1 MSTRSVVPWASS
13 VTSTAIR
20 CNARDIARAS
30 RMIVR
35 SDLAGISRLKATYR
49 YSEVKGADSL
59 GWHASLDAPRRVT
72 SLRADALLPPR
83 PGGPMRRYL
92 WSLVGLTLAVSSLE
106 AQGLRDKISQLF
118 IFADGQDPLF
128 LGGTAGSDSA
138 TALHADH
145 FVPAAVNDNGTLIS
159 FIGTAISQ
167 NVANLPVAATSGGS
181 TFRFEAGVPVPTS
194 RSPGSVFSERAQT
207 LGRGRVLVG
216 ANVNRLH
223 LETLRGVSL
232 DSIVGASCTPY
243 GVPTH
248 ENDVIA
254 LRLALDIDMT
264 VTSFFMSFGL
274 LDRVDIGVVLPI
286 VSTSLRGTSDAQII
300 PFGGTTAQHFFG
312 GTPANPQLSTS
323 RFVEGSATGIGDIA
337 ARVKV
342 NVTQSE
348 RTTFAVLGDIRFPTG
363 SEDDLLGSGH
373 VAARGLGILSARFGA
388 FSPHANIGYLFRSG
402 DLQNSAVLAT
412 VGFDH
417 VMAPW
422 ATMAVDLVSELQVG
436 ENKLRLPGTVTYDL
450 PFRRTL
456 EPTNIPNE
464 RDDLINGSLG
474 FKFTTRA
481 GITLVA
487 NTLWPLNRGGLRPNV
502 LWTAGLEYNF

>member
-1 MSTRSVVPWASS
+1 
-13 VTSTAIR
+13 
-20 CNARDIARAS
+20 
-30 RMIVR
+30 
-35 SDLAGISRLKATYR
+35 
-49 YSEVKGADSL
+49 
-59 GWHASLDAPRRVT
+59 
-72 SLRADALLPPR
+72 
-83 PGGPMRRYL
+83 MRRF
-92 WSLVGLTLAVSSLE
+92 WWTLVGLTLAAGSLP
-106 AQGLRDKISQLF
+106 AQGLRDKIAQLF
-118 IFADGQDPLF
+118 IFADGKDPLF

-145 FVPAAVNDNGTLIS
+145 FVPAAVADNGTLIS
-159 FIGTAISQ
+159 FVGTALSQ
-167 NVANLPVAATSGGS
+167 SVANLPVSATSGGV
-181 TFRFEAGVPVPTS
+181 TFRFEGGVPVATS
-194 RSPGSVFSERAQT
+194 ASPGPVFGERALT
-207 LGRGRVLVG
+207 LGRGRVFIG

-223 LETLRGVSL
+223 FETLRGVSMSGIQMTFTHENVTGAQC

-264 VTSFFMSFGL
+264 VTSFFVSFGL
-274 LDRVDIGVVLPI
+274 LDRMDIGVVLPI
-286 VSTSLRGTSDAQII
+286 VSTSLRGTSDAQIV

-312 GTPANPQLSTS
+312 GTAADPQLSTS
-323 RFVEGSATGIGDIA
+323 RFVEGSATGIGDVA

-342 NVTQSE
+342 NVTQSP
-348 RTTFAVLGDIRFPTG
+348 RTNFSLLGDVRFPTG

-373 VAARGLGILSARFGA
+373 LAARGLGILSARFGA
-388 FSPHANIGYLFRSG
+388 FTPHANIGFLFRSG
-402 DLQNSAVLAT
+402 DLQNNAVLAT

-436 ENKLRLPGTVTYDL
+436 DSKLRLPGTVTYDL

-456 EPTNIPNE
+456 QPTNIPNQ
-464 RDDLINGSLG
+464 RDDLINGSFG
-474 FKFTTRA
+474 FKFVTGA
-481 GITLVA
+481 GITVVT